1 MRIKCKKQC
10 THNRSMLSKNRVR
23 PGLGLGLGPTQS
35 LSRSADLLT
44 HDSKSC
50 SLRWKPVRTNCP
62 AVSSL
67 SLTFRLVSSCFSSFS
82 SAFAHAHEKCFH
94 FKDRRSYRLIFV
106 CNQVCTCV
114 CEGVCA
120 LHWHLI
126 CCSCLQRWC
135 EITHFPYEL
144 TRH

>member
-44 HDSKSC
+44 HDSKTW

-67 SLTFRLVSSCFSSFS
+67 SLSDSSRLVS
-82 SAFAHAHEKCFH
+82 
-94 FKDRRSYRLIFV
+94 RRFRQPLRMRMKNVFISKIDAAIDWYLCVTR
-106 CNQVCTCV
+106 CV
-114 CEGVCA
+114 CMCVRVCVCA

-126 CCSCLQRWC
+126 CCSCLLRWC